1 MVGRWD
7 FLLRWPIFRGELLV
21 LGRVNS
27 KLKNWPR
34 KKKNKKHTAPHK
46 KNLTAPQLRCSHFSP
61 RLVVWWLPVFGH
73 LGQQENPY
81 HLDWTFQ
88 GANKLMQM
96 QVAKAAAITGT
107 CSTLSVSCTC
117 VTGTSQQGTL
127 DNVPYPSEKAL
138 TQSNPV
144 TQRTSRHLSEL
155 VYEVFL
161 IQQGSLAKA
170 NKVNSPKDRRY
181 TLI

>member
-7 FLLRWPIFRGELLV
+7 FLLRWGELLV

-34 KKKNKKHTAPHK
+34 KKKTHTH
-46 KNLTAPQLRCSHFSP
+46 KNLTAPQLRCSRFSP

-96 QVAKAAAITGT
+96 QLAKAAAITGT

-117 VTGTSQQGTL
+117 VTGTFQQGTL

-161 IQQGSLAKA
+161 FQQGSLAKA

-181 TLI
+181 NRT